1 MSSNN
6 HAFSVAKTTV
16 SMAIALGICACTVV
30 LKKYQG
36 GVTHELFGMGA
47 PVDEAKQAVAFSAAR
62 LQRDVAR

>member
-1 MSSNN
+1 MRSNN

-30 LKKYQG
+30 FKKYQ

-47 PVDEAKQAVAFSAAR
+47 AVDEAKQAVAFSAAR